1 MAVSESETGLQKT
14 MYPPQSKGR
23 CRTVLSRRTYKSEE
37 GIHNS
42 AGDETS
48 SAGEDQRAGF

>member
-23 CRTVLSRRTYKSEE
+23 YRTVLSRRTYKSEE